1 MQFVASKRYRAG
13 IYGMLIIV
21 LVCGF
26 GLSILMGNTAADIR
40 KTAMPLLQDKV
51 PTLRYLSDF
60 GIALLRHQLA
70 LNNYFAG
77 SITHEHLLLLEDET
91 QIEMDIN
98 FARLRTR
105 LQPGS
110 GMPAVEQVYQELTR
124 LTALFNQ
131 LVTAQPINQRAVR
144 DALFKVNERI
154 SLIRTQ
160 LNLLQERTEDMVF
173 QSSEI
178 TDSKVDDINRMVQI
192 VSGIIVVI
200 GLLLIYHVRARFET
214 ENELAFQAEHDPLTG
229 LAHRRSFEK
238 RLQNLPAQP
247 HTIVLG
253 TIDRFERV
261 VGSLGHSSSDRILQ
275 EIVLRIKHAA
285 EKHGGEV
292 YRLDGANIAIL
303 YQMAIDQTTFDLAIA
318 ALQIDMRQSFE
329 VDRYEIFSSLS
340 LGAAEYPRHGSEP
353 THLLKNADAAL
364 QAARATGGDCV
375 IAYSQT
381 LHAQKQD
388 RLSLESA
395 LRHAIERD
403 EFELHYQP
411 QQSLSH
417 DNLIGFEA
425 LIRWRHEGKLI
436 APADFIPLAEESG
449 MIVAIGDWVLEEACR
464 QAKSWSMMTERKLVI
479 AVNISPRQFRHPD
492 FVQKLEKTLTESQ
505 VDPGSIELEITEGIV
520 MEGADTM
527 ILLLE
532 HLRQMG
538 LKLAIDDFG
547 TGYSSL
553 AYLKRF
559 PIDKLKIDQSFVR
572 NLKPNTDDAAIVEAL
587 INLGHNLGMIVI
599 AEGVETADQRS
610 WLQRWSCDE
619 IQGYHYSKPLSAEL
633 ATRFIAAH

>member
-1 MQFVASKRYRAG
+1 MQVVSRRYRAG
-13 IYGMLIIV
+13 IYGLLVMV
-21 LVCGF
+21 LACGL
-26 GLSILMGNTAADIR
+26 GLSILMSRTAADIR

-51 PTLRYLSDF
+51 PTLRYLGDF
-60 GIALLRHQLA
+60 ESALLRHQLA
-70 LNNYFAG
+70 LNKYFAD
-77 SITHEHLLLLEDET
+77 SITHDRLLLLEQQT
-91 QIEMDIN
+91 QQEMDSN
-98 FARLRTR
+98 FARIHTGF
-105 LQPGS
+105 QPSS
-110 GMPAVEQVYQELTR
+110 GMPAVEQIYQELTK
-124 LTALFNQ
+124 LTTRFNQ
-131 LVTAQPINQRAVR
+131 LMSAQPIDQPAVR
-144 DALFKVNERI
+144 DVLFNVNTQTNQ
-154 SLIRTQ
+154 IRRQ
-160 LNLLQERTEDMVF
+160 LDALQEQTEHMVY

-178 TDSKVDDINRMVQI
+178 TDNKVDDINRLVQI
-192 VSGIIVVI
+192 FSGIIVVI
-200 GLLLIYHVRARFET
+200 GLLMIYHVRARFRS

-238 RLQNLPAQP
+238 RLQHLPAQS

-253 TIDRFERV
+253 KIDRFERV
-261 VGSLGHSSSDRILQ
+261 VGSLGHSSSDRMLQ
-275 EIVLRIKHAA
+275 AIVQRIKHAA

-292 YRLDGANIAIL
+292 FRLDGANIAIL
-303 YQMAIDQTTFDLAIA
+303 YQVAIDQTAFDLAMA
-318 ALQIDMRQSFE
+318 ALQVDMRQPFE

-340 LGAAEYPRHGSEP
+340 LGAAEYPRHGSESAL
-353 THLLKNADAAL
+353 LLKNADAAL
-364 QAARATGGDCV
+364 QAARAAGGDCL

-381 LHAQKQD
+381 LNAQAQD

-395 LRHAIERD
+395 LRHAIERN

-411 QQSLSH
+411 QQSLAR

-425 LIRWRHEGKLI
+425 LIRWRNGGRLI
-436 APADFIPLAEESG
+436 SPADFIPLAEESG
-449 MIVAIGDWVLEEACR
+449 MIVAIGDWVLAEACR
-464 QAKSWSMMTERKLVI
+464 QTKIWSMATERKLVI

-492 FVQKLEKTLTESQ
+492 FVQKLEKALTESQ
-505 VDPGSIELEITEGIV
+505 VDPTSIELEITEGIV
-520 MEGADTM
+520 MEGAETM

-572 NLKPNTDDAAIVEAL
+572 NLQPNTDDAAIVEAL

-599 AEGVETADQRS
+599 AEGVETAEQRS
-610 WLQRWSCDE
+610 LLHQWSCDE

-633 ATRFIAAH
+633 ATRFIAEH